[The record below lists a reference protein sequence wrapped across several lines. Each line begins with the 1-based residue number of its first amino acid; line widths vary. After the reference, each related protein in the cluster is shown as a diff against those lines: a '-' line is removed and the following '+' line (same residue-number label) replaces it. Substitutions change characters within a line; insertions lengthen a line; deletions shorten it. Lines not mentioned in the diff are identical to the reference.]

1 MTHMQMLLLLA
12 HQLNSDPEEQQK
24 QKEKKSDEDFSKKLE
39 EAQERSVNRT
49 RNIKE
54 KDQLV
59 KESQEKMLKM
69 IKTKES

>member
-1 MTHMQMLLLLA
+1 MQMLLLLA